1 MTGLRQF
8 ADAASGLAFESD
20 LFADSANQIGV
31 WRART
36 NALVCPAAC
45 QNRAGFARAAARSG
59 DRGWPVLFRPTGG
72 GAAPQG
78 PGALNFV
85 VSVTVGEGF
94 RMERGYQ
101 LLIQPVRAALGHDG
115 RKLAVGAVNNSFC
128 DGRWN
133 LSIGGKKVAGAAQRW
148 RRAGRGKTRILA
160 HAVILT
166 DGAIIPGVAAVGA
179 LHRDL
184 RLGPVRAESHTT
196 LDDEIGPPA
205 QNMAE
210 FAAELRRAALRGI
223 AALERG

>member
-1 MTGLRQF
+1 ML
-8 ADAASGLAFESD
+8 
-20 LFADSANQIGV
+20 ADSAPKIGV
-31 WRART
+31 WCARA
-36 NALVCPAAC
+36 NALVCPAAY
-45 QNRAGFARAAARSG
+45 QNRAGFARAAVRSG
-59 DRGWPVLFRPTGG
+59 ARGWPVLFRSTGG

-78 PGALNFV
+78 PGALNFA

-94 RMERGYQ
+94 KMERGYQ
-101 LLIQPVRAALGHDG
+101 LLIQPIRAALGHGG
-115 RKLAVGAVNNSFC
+115 RKLAVGAINNSFC

-133 LSIGGKKVAGAAQRW
+133 LSINGKKVAGAAQRW

-166 DGAIIPGVAAVGA
+166 GGAIVPGVAAIGA

-196 LDDEIGPPA
+196 LDDEIGPSA

-210 FAAELRRAALRGI
+210 LAAGLRRAALREIG
-223 AALERG
+223 ALGRD